1 MQIFFKSR
9 ESARK
14 LAKSGKLID
23 NGPASANGKR
33 WAVQVNVKRG
43 R

>member
-14 LAKSGKLID
+14 LAKSGKLVD
-23 NGPASANGKR
+23 NGSTSASGKR
-33 WAVQVNVKRG
+33 WAVRVDVKRG
-43 R
+43 Q